1 MDAFL
6 DDELE
11 DWELEEIPA
20 LRELWQENENVPGK
34 REHVSI
40 APELLE

>member
-20 LRELWQENENVPGK
+20 LRELWQESENVPGK
-34 REHVSI
+34 WEHVSI
-40 APELLE
+40 TRELLE

>member
-6 DDELE
+6 DDPLE

-20 LRELWQENENVPGK
+20 LRELWQENENIPSK
-34 REHVSI
+34 WEQVSI
-40 APELLE
+40 TAEPLE